1 MSDQL
6 INLVKNKFFV
16 SKKWCLVIGDLILDQ
31 YIFGDVERIS
41 PEAPV
46 PVIKKNKQHNR
57 LGGAGN
63 VALNLLGSRG

>member
-1 MSDQL
+1 MHNYVRSTHKSS
-6 INLVKNKFFV
+6 KNKFFV

-46 PVIKKNKQHNR
+46 PVIKKKQTT
-57 LGGAGN
+57 
-63 VALNLLGSRG
+63 